1 MSSNLSQ
8 ADFYVLADAEADS
21 RTAFLC
27 RLADK
32 VLGQGL
38 HAYIHVASEA
48 EAERL
53 DQLLW
58 DYRPDAFIP
67 HGLLNTKPDAP
78 VQIGWGEQLP
88 SHRDVYINLH
98 LETGEAALGFRRI
111 LEIVVQQADILAATR
126 KNFALYK
133 SHGITPNMHDMRPKT
148 APASG

>member
-1 MSSNLSQ
+1 MSQ
-8 ADFYVLADAEADS
+8 ADFYVLPDAAAES

-32 VLGQGL
+32 VLGRGL
-38 HAYIHVASEA
+38 QAYIHVASES

-67 HGLLNTKPDAP
+67 HGILNVKPDSP

-88 SHRDVYINLH
+88 EHRDVYINLH
-98 LETGEAALGFRRI
+98 LEAGEATLGFSRI
-111 LEIVVQQADILAATR
+111 LEIVVQQPDILAATR
-126 KNFALYK
+126 VNYALYK
-133 SHGITPNMHDMRPKT
+133 KNGITPKMHDMRPK
-148 APASG
+148 AQ

>member
-1 MSSNLSQ
+1 MSQ
-8 ADFYVLADAEADS
+8 ADFYVLPDAEPDS

-32 VLGQGL
+32 VLGKGL
-38 HAYIHVASEA
+38 QAYIQVTSEA

-67 HGLLNTKPDAP
+67 HGKLGSKPGSP
-78 VQIGWGEQLP
+78 VQIGWGDQLP
-88 SHRDVYINLH
+88 EHRDVYINLN
-98 LETGEAALGFRRI
+98 LEAGEEILKFSRI
-111 LEIVVQQADILAATR
+111 LEIVIQQPDILAATR

-133 SHGITPNMHDMRPKT
+133 ANGITPKMHDMRPKP
-148 APASG
+148 PA

>member
-1 MSSNLSQ
+1 MSQ
-8 ADFYVLADAEADS
+8 ADFYVLPDAEPEK

-38 HAYIHVASEA
+38 NIYIHVTGEI

-58 DYRPDAFIP
+58 DYRADAFIP
-67 HGLLNTKPDAP
+67 HGLLNSKPDAP
-78 VQIGWGEQLP
+78 VQIGWGDQLP
-88 SHRDVYINLH
+88 QHRDVYINLA
-98 LETGEAALGFRRI
+98 LEASTETLKFDRI
-111 LEIVVQQADILAATR
+111 LEIVIQQPDILAATR

-133 SHGITPNMHDMRPKT
+133 NSGRTPKMHDMRPK
-148 APASG
+148 AS